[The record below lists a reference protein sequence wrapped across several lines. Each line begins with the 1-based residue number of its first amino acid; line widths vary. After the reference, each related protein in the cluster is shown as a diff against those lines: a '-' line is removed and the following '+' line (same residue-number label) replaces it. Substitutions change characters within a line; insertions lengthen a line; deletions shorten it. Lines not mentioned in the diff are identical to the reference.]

1 MTETFTAFYLK
12 VCPYLYRF
20 ADCPAM
26 VTDTYVFAWVDTVAI
41 GEVISRHHLLQVYH
55 TRGVFSQSGSHTDM
69 VCVRLF
75 VPSADRSFLVINHR
89 QATDVSCGVHYGVM
103 RPSTFAHR
111 CPKTGEFD

>member
-26 VTDTYVFAWVDTVAI
+26 VTDAHMPAWVDTVTI
-41 GEVISRHHLLQVYH
+41 REVISRHHLLQVYH

-69 VCVRLF
+69 VYVRL
-75 VPSADRSFLVINHR
+75 
-89 QATDVSCGVHYGVM
+89 
-103 RPSTFAHR
+103 
-111 CPKTGEFD
+111 